1 MNKFIPKE
9 YLENHIRLA
18 LSEDVGEGDYSSIS
32 SIDANANYNAEVVA
46 KEDGVVCGLE
56 VASKVFEMVDNTI
69 ATTCLIKDGD
79 RMKKGDLIMKLSGPA
94 ISILTGERTALNYL
108 QRLSGIATNTSRYVE
123 RISGTEARLLD
134 TRKTTPGLRLFEKY
148 AVRMGG
154 GHNHRIGLWDMIMLK
169 DNHIDYAGGI
179 EKAIERANNY
189 IKEKD
194 LEIKI
199 EIEVRDFEELDRV
212 IAYGGVDRIMLD
224 NFTPEELRRAVEI
237 INGRFETE
245 SSGGITYDTILEFAQ
260 TGVDYISVGA
270 LTHNIKSLDIS
281 LIASL

>member
-32 SIDANANYNAEVVA
+32 SIDANANYNAEIFA

-189 IKEKD
+189 IKEKG

-199 EIEVRDFEELDRV
+199 EIEVRDFQELERV
-212 IAYGGVDRIMLD
+212 IDYGGVDRIMLD

-237 INGRFETE
+237 IDGRFETE

>member
-189 IKEKD
+189 IKEKG

-212 IAYGGVDRIMLD
+212 IDYGGVDRIMLD

-237 INGRFETE
+237 IDGRFETE
-245 SSGGITYDTILEFAQ
+245 SSGGITYETILEFAQ